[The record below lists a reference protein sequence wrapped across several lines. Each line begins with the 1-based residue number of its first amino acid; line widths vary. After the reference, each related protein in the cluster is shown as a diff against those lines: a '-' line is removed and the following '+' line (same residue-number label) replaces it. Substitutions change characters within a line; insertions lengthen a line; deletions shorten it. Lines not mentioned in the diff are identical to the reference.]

1 MALLQYL
8 LQMQQQNDIEK
19 YENKNKLKKVLKM
32 IIFVTNLLVPGKH
45 SMSMETVLKEY
56 NTWFLWFIN
65 NVINS
70 SKNNLCKML

>member
-1 MALLQYL
+1 
-8 LQMQQQNDIEK
+8 MQQQNDIEK
-19 YENKNKLKKVLKM
+19 CENKNKLKKVLKM
-32 IIFVTNLLVPGKH
+32 IMFVTNLLVPGKH
-45 SMSMETVLKEY
+45 SMSMETVLKEH